1 MFELKNAKIEEVLAN
16 FHIKKIREALLLK
29 IYAKRLPPKF
39 FIFLNKKF
47 KKYYYTDD
55 KLRKCH
61 IFSLRVIT
69 GLKKKIYLKIKIKKN
84 VIFEIDYSILNKVL
98 VTKKLL

>member
-16 FHIKKIREALLLK
+16 FHIKKFVLYSWK
-29 IYAKRLPPKF
+29 YMPKGCHLN
-39 FIFLNKKF
+39 FLF

-69 GLKKKIYLKIKIKKN
+69 GLKKKNLFKN
-84 VIFEIDYSILNKVL
+84 
-98 VTKKLL
+98 